1 MIKKISAIL
10 LIAFTVSCAASPARA
25 QAIPYIA
32 LESCEEM
39 GSLAEFVMEL
49 RQEGVPMKD
58 QWERATKSGDP
69 VFEEWL
75 KKVLIIVYD
84 GPKYT
89 SKRYQKQAA
98 SEFGSRAFVECLK
111 VEKNLRK

>member
-1 MIKKISAIL
+1 MIKKVSAIL
-10 LIAFTVSCAASPARA
+10 LTAVMASCATSPARA
-25 QAIPYIA
+25 QSIPYIA
-32 LESCEEM
+32 MESCEQVA
-39 GSLAEFVMEL
+39 SLAEFVMEL

>member
-10 LIAFTVSCAASPARA
+10 LVAFMASCAASPARA
-25 QAIPYIA
+25 QSIPYIA
-32 LESCEEM
+32 MESCEQV

-58 QWERATKSGDP
+58 QWERATKLGDP
-69 VFEEWL
+69 VFEEWM
-75 KKVLIIVYD
+75 KKVLVIAYD

-111 VEKNLRK
+111 AEKNLRK

>member
-10 LIAFTVSCAASPARA
+10 LVAFMASCAASPARA
-25 QAIPYIA
+25 QTIPYIA

>member
-1 MIKKISAIL
+1 MIKKISVIL
-10 LIAFTVSCAASPARA
+10 LTMIMASCAASPARA
-25 QAIPYIA
+25 QTIPYIA

-58 QWERATKSGDP
+58 QWERATKLGDP

-84 GPKYT
+84 SPKYT

-111 VEKNLRK
+111 VENSY